1 MAVYLARNLTLGTAY
16 PEDDEVIEMK
26 LVPLPRAVAMVMN
39 QTIQD
44 AKTIAGVLWLDHQ
57 DRSRQHRSK

>member
-1 MAVYLARNLTLGTAY
+1 M
-16 PEDDEVIEMK
+16 VI
-26 LVPLPRAVAMVMN
+26 N

-57 DRSRQHRSK
+57 NRSRRPRSK